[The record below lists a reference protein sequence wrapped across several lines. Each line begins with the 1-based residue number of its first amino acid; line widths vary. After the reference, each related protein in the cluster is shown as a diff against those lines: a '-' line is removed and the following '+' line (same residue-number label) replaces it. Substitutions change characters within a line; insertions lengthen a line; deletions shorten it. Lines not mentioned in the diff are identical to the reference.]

1 MIDPEESASYRKTLD
16 ELAKLRRRIAELEAS
31 ELKCRISE
39 EALRRSEA
47 KYKELVELL
56 PQLVY
61 EIDAKGNFA
70 MMNCTGLASFGY
82 DAEDL
87 LKGIKA
93 FDLVIPEDRERLA
106 RNLGWV
112 MQKERLTAVEYTGLR
127 KDGSTF
133 PMLTYSH
140 PILRENTVVGTRGIG
155 IDMTDLRQAQQRLWV
170 KDSAVD
176 SSINAIAL
184 ADLEANLTYV
194 NPSFLKLWKYERS
207 QEVLG
212 KHFTELW
219 TCVEDAEEVNRALAT
234 KGWWIGELVA
244 KKKDG
249 SSFQCACFSDHGQ

>member
-1 MIDPEESASYRKTLD
+1 
-16 ELAKLRRRIAELEAS
+16 
-31 ELKCRISE
+31 
-39 EALRRSEA
+39 
-47 KYKELVELL
+47 
-56 PQLVY
+56 
-61 EIDAKGNFA
+61 
-70 MMNCTGLASFGY
+70 
-82 DAEDL
+82 
-87 LKGIKA
+87 
-93 FDLVIPEDRERLA
+93 
-106 RNLGWV
+106 
-112 MQKERLTAVEYTGLR
+112 
-127 KDGSTF
+127 
-133 PMLTYSH
+133 MLTYSH
-140 PILRENTVVGTRGIG
+140 PILRENNVVGTRGIG

-194 NPSFLKLWKYERS
+194 NPSFLKLWEYERS

-249 SSFQCACFSDHGQ
+249 SVFNAHVSATMVSDQRANCCA